1 MGMRRIRTKMVWLL
15 VLPFLWCSRP
25 TTGLRA
31 IGVALAAVGLLIRG
45 WAAGT
50 IRKDESLTTS
60 GPYAYTRN
68 PLYVGSLFIGLGV
81 TVAGGHWIWPALFF
95 AFYVVVYGR
104 TMSGETE
111 LLTKLFGERFLHY
124 AEAVPALLP
133 RMIRYRPLQLDAD
146 GGFRVSRYMRNNEWE
161 ALLGAG
167 AAFAFLA
174 MKQSWLG

>member
-15 VLPFLWCSRP
+15 VPPFLWFAQP
-25 TTGLRA
+25 TRGLLILGA
-31 IGVALAAVGLLIRG
+31 LLAAGGLFIRG

-50 IRKDESLTTS
+50 IHKDEDLTTS

-68 PLYVGSLFIGLGV
+68 PLYIGSCPLGLGV
-81 TVAGGHWIWPALFF
+81 VLAGGHWVWPALFLVF
-95 AFYVVVYGR
+95 FIGVYGR

-111 LLTKLFGERFLHY
+111 LLAELFGDRFEHY
-124 AEAVPALLP
+124 AENVPALLP
-133 RMIRYRPLQLDAD
+133 RLTPYRPQQPDVAD
-146 GGFRVSRYMRNNEWE
+146 GFRLRQYKRNNEWE

-174 MKQSWLG
+174 SKRMWFG